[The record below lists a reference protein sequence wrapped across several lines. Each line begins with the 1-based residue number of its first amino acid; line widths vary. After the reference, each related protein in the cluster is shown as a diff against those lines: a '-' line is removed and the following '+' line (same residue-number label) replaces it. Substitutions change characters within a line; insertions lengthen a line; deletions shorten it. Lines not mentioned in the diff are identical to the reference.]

1 MGGPLFLLPLLLL
14 SSCAALGIGWVL
26 ILLNDYWWRP
36 KKFER
41 WLKQR
46 GIVGP
51 PYKFL
56 TGNLKEN
63 FEMLKEARLKP
74 MELSHR
80 IVPRVFPFI
89 HQTVK
94 HYGKTSVTWFG
105 RHPRVTIMEPELVRE
120 ILSNKFGHFQKSRS
134 NPLLKLLVSGIGHHE
149 GEKWA
154 KHRRIINPAF
164 QVEKLKPMLAS
175 FASSCSDWMERW
187 ETLVGEGPTEV
198 DVWPEM
204 HRLTGDVISRT
215 AFGSN
220 YKEGNRI
227 FQLQTELS
235 ELIAE
240 YSRSPQLPGL
250 RYLPTK
256 RNRRNWEIDREVRA
270 ILMNFI
276 KKREQKIKIGEANDD
291 LLGLLMESIT
301 RDHSEV
307 ARSGGTRGLTVE
319 EVIEE
324 CKLIYFAGQE
334 TTSVLLT
341 WTMVVL
347 GMHPDWQTKARDE
360 VLQTFG
366 KNKPDFDGLSR
377 LKIVTMILY
386 EVLRL
391 YPPVVNIVRTSVK
404 KIQVGSHWF
413 IPGVHLS
420 FPVLLIHHDRE
431 LWGEDAEEFKPERFA
446 EGISK
451 ASKNQS
457 AAFFPFG
464 WGQRICV
471 GQNFALVEAKLGIS
485 MILQRFSFELSP
497 TYAHAPCTT
506 ITLHPQHGAQL
517 ILRRL

>member
-1 MGGPLFLLPLLLL
+1 MGGFLFLLLVLLL

-26 ILLNDYWWRP
+26 ILLNNYWWRP
-36 KKFER
+36 KKLER

-63 FEMLKEARLKP
+63 FEMLKEARSKP

-80 IVPRVFPFI
+80 IAPRVFPFI

-105 RHPRVTIMEPELVRE
+105 RHPRVTIMEPDLVRE
-120 ILSNKFGHFQKSRS
+120 VLSNKFGHFQKPRR
-134 NPLLKLLVSGIGHHE
+134 NALMKQLVPGLAAHE

-164 QVEKLKPMLAS
+164 HVEKLKRMLPS
-175 FASSCSDWMERW
+175 FASSCSDLMERW
-187 ETLVGEGPTEV
+187 ETLVAEGPTEV

-204 HRLTGDVISRT
+204 QRLTGDVISRT

-235 ELIAE
+235 EMIE
-240 YSRSPQLPGL
+240 ESIRSPQLPGL

-256 RNRRNWEIDREVRA
+256 TNRRNWEIDREVRA
-270 ILMNFI
+270 ILTNLI
-276 KKREQKIKIGEANDD
+276 KKREQKGEANDD
-291 LLGLLMESIT
+291 LLGLLMESNT
-301 RDHSEV
+301 REHSEL
-307 ARSGGTRGLTVE
+307 AQRGTRGLTVE

-324 CKLIYFAGQE
+324 CKLFYFAGQE

-347 GMHPDWQTKARDE
+347 CMHPDWQTKGRDE

-366 KNKPDFDGLSR
+366 KNKPDFDGLSH

-391 YPPVVNIVRTSVK
+391 YPPAVNIVRTSVK

-431 LWGEDAEEFKPERFA
+431 LWGEDVEEFKPERFA

-464 WGQRICV
+464 WGPRICV
-471 GQNFALVEAKLGIS
+471 GQNFALIEAKLGLS

-506 ITLHPQHGAQL
+506 ITLQPQHGAQL
-517 ILRRL
+517 ILQRV